1 MRAADGLKACQMIP
15 PAPDGAVR
23 HRPKSTAFR
32 LARRSLKATRT
43 CAATLFAKGL
53 AAMGADSPPCD
64 QDAPKVTPAVW
75 PRSSLTSHRGGI
87 PR

>member
-1 MRAADGLKACQMIP
+1 MGAADGLKACQMNP
-15 PAPDGAVR
+15 PAASAAVR

-32 LARRSLKATRT
+32 LVRDSLKASRS
-43 CAATLFAKGL
+43 CAAILFAKGL
-53 AAMGADSPPCD
+53 AALGGGAPPRD